1 MAGAGIPGLE
11 VVDPAQPGYAKRA
24 AFLLGRDGFCVIRD
38 VLDAPRLAKL
48 RRGCEVV
55 IREMVGRDPGHVGN
69 RGSHRYSFGGSTAHF
84 GLQDYWSVLLDPPAV
99 MEIMEAILGLGRI
112 FALYCRSSA
121 LHRNR

>member
-1 MAGAGIPGLE
+1 LAGLYDLQLLTDLSPQVAGAGILGLE

-55 IREMVGRDPGHVGN
+55 IREVVGHDPGRVGN
-69 RGSHRYSFGGSTAHF
+69 RGSHRYSFG
-84 GLQDYWSVLLDPPAV
+84 QRRR
-99 MEIMEAILGLGRI
+99 ILGGRTNG
-112 FALYCRSSA
+112 RP
-121 LHRNR
+121 